1 MGGEISRWYKN
12 FRGSDKSLAPMET
25 LVRSGKNSISYNRR
39 IMKKTVDLSWVDAIE
54 EGLLHID
61 KVIRN
66 PRVTIEDN
74 EEIVPIALSK
84 KITVESIKHLAQHT
98 NLIQDIDEKT
108 GRITPS
114 KILNIYKEES
124 LLTYENKFLNTLIDR
139 LYIFVTRRYE
149 KLKEVTKDEDAY
161 SLDYSTVTDT
171 GNGGSCRFSMKVEI
185 SEVPDNNSESGYS
198 TWERIEKIKLAV
210 ESYKSSKFC
219 QKMGN
224 AFIRPPV
231 MKTNAITKNV
241 DLKAC
246 LVLWQFIEGY
256 DKVGYDIYTADSAQN
271 PSPEFISDLNR
282 MASMNYMLLGYHT
295 GLENTDD
302 IRGRKKRTYSP
313 KIIKQFNLENTSE
326 YDVTVEEE
334 KSLSNGYRL
343 KRELPENSSE
353 IAEEIDKIIAVEKQ
367 YLIDEENHIL
377 EEKRLAEE
385 AERRKIEEEMRRA
398 EEQRLMAERKREQER
413 LEEEKRLKEE
423 KEKKLREIM
432 EQKKREEEERIFR
445 EQEELKR
452 KERERA
458 EAEERARAEEEQ
470 RQREEQERIESAKRA
485 EAELVSAVENE
496 SDENIGEI
504 KKRRE
509 EETNARLERERI
521 SAERVQRL
529 RAERKLIESKP
540 FEVIYAEYSKNPYYV
555 AKRGFKK
562 LMKFM
567 GHTEDT
573 SRMSAESLE
582 LLKIEK
588 RLEQY
593 TLEEKRIEK
602 EKKSQ
607 QRQEKIRIR
616 NVFDANSSNPLKKL
630 RYKITVFLNKKR

>member
-198 TWERIEKIKLAV
+198 TWERIEKIKLAI
-210 ESYKSSKFC
+210 ESYKGSKFC

-246 LVLWQFIEGY
+246 LVLWQFH
-256 DKVGYDIYTADSAQN
+256 
-271 PSPEFISDLNR
+271 R
-282 MASMNYMLLGYHT
+282 
-295 GLENTDD
+295 GL
-302 IRGRKKRTYSP
+302 RQS
-313 KIIKQFNLENTSE
+313 
-326 YDVTVEEE
+326 
-334 KSLSNGYRL
+334 
-343 KRELPENSSE
+343 
-353 IAEEIDKIIAVEKQ
+353 
-367 YLIDEENHIL
+367 
-377 EEKRLAEE
+377 
-385 AERRKIEEEMRRA
+385 
-398 EEQRLMAERKREQER
+398 
-413 LEEEKRLKEE
+413 
-423 KEKKLREIM
+423 
-432 EQKKREEEERIFR
+432 RI
-445 EQEELKR
+445 
-452 KERERA
+452 
-458 EAEERARAEEEQ
+458 
-470 RQREEQERIESAKRA
+470 
-485 EAELVSAVENE
+485 
-496 SDENIGEI
+496 
-504 KKRRE
+504 
-509 EETNARLERERI
+509 
-521 SAERVQRL
+521 
-529 RAERKLIESKP
+529 
-540 FEVIYAEYSKNPYYV
+540 
-555 AKRGFKK
+555 
-562 LMKFM
+562 
-567 GHTEDT
+567 
-573 SRMSAESLE
+573 
-582 LLKIEK
+582 
-588 RLEQY
+588 
-593 TLEEKRIEK
+593 
-602 EKKSQ
+602 
-607 QRQEKIRIR
+607 
-616 NVFDANSSNPLKKL
+616 
-630 RYKITVFLNKKR
+630 